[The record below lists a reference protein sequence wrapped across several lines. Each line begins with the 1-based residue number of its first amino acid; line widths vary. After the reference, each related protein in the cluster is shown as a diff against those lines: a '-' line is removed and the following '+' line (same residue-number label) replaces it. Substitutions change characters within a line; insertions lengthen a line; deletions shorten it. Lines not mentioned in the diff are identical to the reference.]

1 MRRLLARLIAV
12 FRRSTADDDFAQELD
27 AHVEML
33 TEDNIA
39 RGMSPAE
46 ARRAARIKVGAA
58 SSLRMRHRD
67 ERGLPIVEDLAQ
79 DVTFAIRLMA
89 RDKWFSAAAVIAIGL
104 GIGANT
110 VGFSIINA
118 AFLRGFAF
126 EDAERLHALSWR
138 PDRGFRMRLSYPD
151 YEEWRTQS
159 QSFDDLAAYTSS
171 AINISDDHA
180 APVQTQGAWVTANHF
195 DVLRQ
200 APLLGRTFAD
210 GEDRRGAA
218 PVLIIGF
225 DIWATRFNRSE
236 DVLGRTLR
244 VNGVPTT
251 IIGVMP
257 QGMKFPDDSELW
269 VPFVPS
275 DAQLTRDVRPL
286 TVFGRLR
293 DGVSRS
299 AADAEIDGIARQ
311 TMAAHPEQTKDVV
324 GGQVETFIQRY
335 LGRQVRPMFIAVMG
349 AVMFVLLIACA
360 NVANLLLVR
369 GETRALE
376 LDVRAALGAGTWRIA
391 RSLLVEHAL
400 LAVFGGLVGL
410 LVAYGALQGL
420 LALAPQRLPRLD
432 AISLDARSLAFG
444 LLATA
449 AAAAIF
455 STAPLLRAARTRLA
469 TRLRGSRGA
478 SSSAARHR
486 TQNALVVGQVALA
499 LVLLVSSGLMIR
511 TFEALRAVEPGF
523 TEPKSLQT
531 FRIAVPVQLVRG
543 EEDVWRTQQSVAD
556 ALRGIPGVE
565 SVGFTNALPME
576 QVVTNWDGIQV
587 EGGDNSLNGMALR
600 VFNAISPGYLR
611 TMGMSVVA
619 GRDLTFEDVDGMRPV
634 ALISDG
640 LARELWS
647 SPEAAVGQRIRGPV
661 AGSTPWREIIGVV
674 ADVRMNGLD
683 AAPPATVYWP
693 PIMSEFYPG
702 QPFFVYR
709 AVAYTVR
716 SPLAG
721 SAGLTRQ
728 IEQAVWSVNRSLPVA
743 SMRTMGDIYDRSLG
757 RTSFTLVMLV
767 AAAGAALVLGIVG
780 LYGVLSYAVST
791 RRREIAIR
799 FALGARARDVERR
812 IVRQG
817 VVLAGI
823 GVVIGLAA
831 AAAVTRA
838 MSSLLYEVQAVDPLT
853 YAAVAAGLIAVAALA
868 SYLPARRAS
877 TVDPAESLAA
887 E

>member
-1 MRRLLARLIAV
+1 MWDTALRDLRHAARGLARNASFTIVAVATLAIGVGATTAV
-12 FRRSTADDDFAQELD
+12 FSVVDGVLLKPLPYPESDRLIDVLHDAPGAPGLTAVAGGLQLSPS
-27 AHVEML
+27 ML
-33 TEDNIA
+33 
-39 RGMSPAE
+39 
-46 ARRAARIKVGAA
+46 
-58 SSLRMRHRD
+58 
-67 ERGLPIVEDLAQ
+67 
-79 DVTFAIRLMA
+79 VTFQDENRSFEQIGLWTVQTVNVTGLAEPEQVA
-89 RDKWFSAAAVIAIGL
+89 AAAVTSQAL
-104 GIGANT
+104 D
-110 VGFSIINA
+110 
-118 AFLRGFAF
+118 AFGV
-126 EDAERLHALSWR
+126 
-138 PDRGFRMRLSYPD
+138 P
-151 YEEWRTQS
+151 
-159 QSFDDLAAYTSS
+159 
-171 AINISDDHA
+171 
-180 APVQTQGAWVTANHF
+180 
-195 DVLRQ
+195 
-200 APLLGRTFAD
+200 PLLGRWI
-210 GEDRRGAA
+210 GLEDESPTSPAVTMLSYGYWQ
-218 PVLIIGF
+218 
-225 DIWATRFNRSE
+225 DRFGGDPNVVGKSIE
-236 DVLGRTLR
+236 
-244 VNGVPTT
+244 VNNTSAEIV
-251 IIGVMP
+251 GVMP
-257 QGMKFPDDSELW
+257 RGFKFGDTAAELIGAFRINRAQNIPP
-269 VPFVPS
+269 PFCCN
-275 DAQLTRDVRPL
+275 
-286 TVFGRLR
+286 
-293 DGVSRS
+293 
-299 AADAEIDGIARQ
+299 GIARLREGV
-311 TMAAHPEQTKDVV
+311 TLEQANADLERMLPLWVERFAFPRAGGPTAKEIYLDSWRITPTLRPLKEDVV
-324 GGQVETFIQRY
+324 GG
-335 LGRQVRPMFIAVMG
+335 VRDVLWVVMAMIGIVLVIAS
-349 AVMFVLLIACA
+349 A